1 MVAGVRAI
9 FYGILIWVAVFIVAM
24 AVFSYRESN
33 RPLFESIMPV
43 AVTAATVFFAQLYFT
58 RVEKDFL
65 KEGVMLGLV
74 WLAIN
79 LLIDLPMMF
88 GGPLEMT
95 LAEYFADV
103 GLTYLII
110 PVITLSTG
118 LASARVARR
127 RAKA

>member
-24 AVFSYRESN
+24 AVFSFRESN

-58 RVEKDFL
+58 RVEKDFV

-79 LLIDLPMMF
+79 ILIDLPMVF
-88 GGPLEMT
+88 NGPLQMT
-95 LAEYFADV
+95 LPEYFADI

-127 RAKA
+127 KAKT

>member
-1 MVAGVRAI
+1 MAAGVRAI
-9 FYGILIWVAVFIVAM
+9 VYGILIWVAVFIVAM
-24 AVFSYRESN
+24 AIFSFRESN
-33 RPLFESIMPV
+33 RPLFESIIPV

-58 RVEKDFL
+58 RVEKDFV
-65 KEGVMLGLV
+65 KEGAILGLV

-79 LLIDLPMMF
+79 ILIDLPMVSA
-88 GGPLEMT
+88 GPLEMT
-95 LAEYFADV
+95 LTEYFADI

-127 RAKA
+127 KAKT

>member
-1 MVAGVRAI
+1 MAAGVRAI

-24 AVFSYRESN
+24 AVFPFRESN

-58 RVEKDFL
+58 RVEKDFV
-65 KEGVMLGLV
+65 KEGVVLGLL
-74 WLAIN
+74 WLGIN
-79 LLIDLPMMF
+79 ILIDLPMMF

-95 LAEYFADV
+95 LSEYFADI

-127 RAKA
+127 SAKA

>member
-24 AVFSYRESN
+24 AVFSFRESN
-33 RPLFESIMPV
+33 RPLFESIMSV

-65 KEGVMLGLV
+65 KEGVMLGSV

-95 LAEYFADV
+95 LAEYFADI

>member
-24 AVFSYRESN
+24 AVFSFRESN

-58 RVEKDFL
+58 RVEKDFV
-65 KEGVMLGLV
+65 KTGVMLGLV
-74 WLAIN
+74 WLVIN
-79 LLIDLPMMF
+79 ILIDLPMVF

-95 LAEYFADV
+95 LPEYFADI

-127 RAKA
+127 KAKT

>member
-24 AVFSYRESN
+24 AVFSFRESN
-33 RPLFESIMPV
+33 RPLFESIMSV

-58 RVEKDFL
+58 RVEKNFV
-65 KEGVMLGLV
+65 KEGITLGLV

-79 LLIDLPMMF
+79 ILVDLPMVF
-88 GGPLEMT
+88 GGPLQLT
-95 LAEYFADV
+95 LPEYFADI

-127 RAKA
+127 KAKT

>member
-24 AVFSYRESN
+24 AVFSFRESN

-43 AVTAATVFFAQLYFT
+43 AVTAATVFFAQLFFT
-58 RVEKDFL
+58 RVEKDFV
-65 KEGVMLGLV
+65 KTGVMLGLV

-79 LLIDLPMMF
+79 ILIDLPMVF
-88 GGPLEMT
+88 RGPLEMT
-95 LAEYFADV
+95 LPEYFADI

-127 RAKA
+127 KAKT

>member
-1 MVAGVRAI
+1 MVGGVRAI

-24 AVFSYRESN
+24 AVFSFRESN

-88 GGPLEMT
+88 AGPLEMT
-95 LAEYFADV
+95 LAEYFADI